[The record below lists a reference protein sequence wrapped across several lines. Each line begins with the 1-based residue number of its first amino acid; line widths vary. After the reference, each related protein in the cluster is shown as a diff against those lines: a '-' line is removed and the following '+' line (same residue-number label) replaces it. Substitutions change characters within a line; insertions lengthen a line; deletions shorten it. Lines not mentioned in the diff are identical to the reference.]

1 MDGQHFEA
9 RATSR
14 ASAATVFGLAS
25 DSMSY
30 PTWSMI
36 GSCEIVRAGD
46 SLGLG
51 ELRIFRTGFLRL
63 LEEVVE
69 VVPQRRVSYV
79 VHRGLPFRDYRA
91 DVDLEPLEGG
101 GTSIRWR
108 CAFYPRIR
116 GTGWLC
122 RAFMRSVLS
131 SMAPAL
137 ARHAEKIERAD
148 GLAFGSAL
156 RQGPRESGA
165 GAS

>member
-1 MDGQHFEA
+1 MACQHVEA

-14 ASAATVFGLAS
+14 AGAATVFELAS
-25 DSMSY
+25 DSTSY

-36 GSCEIVRAGD
+36 GSCEIVKAGD

-69 VVPQRRVSYV
+69 VVPDRRVSYV

-108 CAFYPRIR
+108 CAFYPRIP

-137 ARHAEKIERAD
+137 AHHAEELERAD
-148 GLAFGSAL
+148 VRAVGSAQ
-156 RQGPRESGA
+156 RVRPA
-165 GAS
+165 